1 MGRIR
6 KSKLAQKENIKL
18 NKEIRRLKLLE
29 HKFNVTYAGK
39 FTLKYLALKSSIK
52 EQIKNKNSYQISVI
66 GVKTLNSHELV
77 ENRKMKVLL
86 FGFIDM
92 NSMDGSAVFLS
103 SLASTIALDSNIE
116 VDLLLASP
124 VKRDILIQP
133 LEKFDNI
140 TILNPFVDPFL
151 KPTMM
156 NG

>member
-1 MGRIR
+1 M
-6 KSKLAQKENIKL
+6 
-18 NKEIRRLKLLE
+18 
-29 HKFNVTYAGK
+29 
-39 FTLKYLALKSSIK
+39 
-52 EQIKNKNSYQISVI
+52 
-66 GVKTLNSHELV
+66 NSHELV

-103 SLASTIALDSNIE
+103 SLASTVALDSNIE

-151 KPTMM
+151 MPPVM